1 MKSVAS
7 EPTTASIAE
16 VEVESAMTATD
27 KGEYNDW
34 AFSNG
39 NPGWGNTDD
48 TFDTVSCLLATPDTA
63 LIVRDDRDPPLYLDS
78 GASTHIS
85 CVRSDFREL
94 SHIEPQM
101 ITGVGASSVSATG
114 IGTVEISILGSSA
127 PLILR
132 DVLYAPS
139 AGVHLVLISHLD
151 DSGHHLNFTDGCCII
166 CDRLSG
172 TTIAEFPRNS
182 LRLYVLPGFIR
193 SPHSPPSFPSF
204 PPPSLASLS
213 ALTLLAMPD
222 LETWHCHLGHANFHT
237 VLDMAQSKR
246 FTGMPTSFPSPPKA
260 CDMCICGKQTH
271 HPVPKTCE
279 GKKATR
285 HLEQVYVDLTGP
297 QSITSRSGSLYIMN
311 IIDDFTSYHWTRLLR
326 AKSEASHELRE
337 WTLMKENQSGE
348 KLCYLVTDNGEL
360 RSHEMTR
367 WCTERSVTHQFT
379 APHTSVQNGHVKR
392 LHCML
397 MNKAHAMRLAC
408 STPLHLWDEF
418 ILTALYLS
426 TLTASKVLEGHTPY
440 ELWFSNPPSLSHLR
454 EIGCRTYVFIQGTNP
469 KIAAKS
475 VEGTLIGYASNA
487 KAYRIWFR
495 DSG

>member
-204 PPPSLASLS
+204 PPPF
-213 ALTLLAMPD
+213 
-222 LETWHCHLGHANFHT
+222 LG
-237 VLDMAQSKR
+237 
-246 FTGMPTSFPSPPKA
+246 FP
-260 CDMCICGKQTH
+260 
-271 HPVPKTCE
+271 
-279 GKKATR
+279 
-285 HLEQVYVDLTGP
+285 
-297 QSITSRSGSLYIMN
+297 
-311 IIDDFTSYHWTRLLR
+311 
-326 AKSEASHELRE
+326 
-337 WTLMKENQSGE
+337 
-348 KLCYLVTDNGEL
+348 
-360 RSHEMTR
+360 
-367 WCTERSVTHQFT
+367 ERS
-379 APHTSVQNGHVKR
+379 
-392 LHCML
+392 
-397 MNKAHAMRLAC
+397 
-408 STPLHLWDEF
+408 
-418 ILTALYLS
+418 Y
-426 TLTASKVLEGHTPY
+426 
-440 ELWFSNPPSLSHLR
+440 PS
-454 EIGCRTYVFIQGTNP
+454 C
-469 KIAAKS
+469 
-475 VEGTLIGYASNA
+475 YA
-487 KAYRIWFR
+487 
-495 DSG
+495 